1 MSLQKGDFSV
11 KMGLCKSCA
20 AFFCVTPF
28 IPFSKKTPTAK
39 TPSSFICL
47 FTYLGYLFVVPL
59 ASDFLSNCPTHE
71 LCVYTKTR
79 WCCERQR
86 VSITSLTLSKDV
98 FCGKALL
105 QLSGIT
111 GDAGARGAG
120 DAEPWLGWKWKWW
133 NFPKKIALPCFGGCL
148 DVLCAGILLRQSTAF
163 PWVASPIYSHMPQL
177 FPTLSGR
184 NFIWKH
190 KSRGKLTLQP
200 SSLTCSHRVG
210 GEWCRDRPQCKI
222 WGCFLSSTQGCF
234 YPHPLEKYLLIKS
247 CQDCA
252 VSLVYLLEM
261 WLVPHQNMSKKSAEE
276 NNTRSRWCELH
287 CQVSKYRAGSWFKLL
302 FLGDVTRG
310 MPWFAIRSFRF
321 HTELPSTSS
330 STSCSSSPR
339 L

>member
-1 MSLQKGDFSV
+1 MQEPE
-11 KMGLCKSCA
+11 GLGMQS
-20 AFFCVTPF
+20 PGWGGNGNGG
-28 IPFSKKTPTAK
+28 I
-39 TPSSFICL
+39 
-47 FTYLGYLFVVPL
+47 
-59 ASDFLSNCPTHE
+59 FLKRFHCPVLEDAWT
-71 LCVYTKTR
+71 
-79 WCCERQR
+79 CC
-86 VSITSLTLSKDV
+86 
-98 FCGKALL
+98 
-105 QLSGIT
+105 
-111 GDAGARGAG
+111 
-120 DAEPWLGWKWKWW
+120 
-133 NFPKKIALPCFGGCL
+133 
-148 DVLCAGILLRQSTAF
+148 CAGILLRQSTAF

-210 GEWCRDRPQCKI
+210 GELCRDRPQCKI
-222 WGCFLSSTQGCF
+222 WGCFLSSTQGYF

-261 WLVPHQNMSKKSAEE
+261 WLVLHQNGSKKSAEE

>member
-1 MSLQKGDFSV
+1 
-11 KMGLCKSCA
+11 MGLCKSCA

-59 ASDFLSNCPTHE
+59 VSDFLSNCPTHE

-148 DVLCAGILLRQSTAF
+148 DMLLCWNSPQAEHSIPVGGI
-163 PWVASPIYSHMPQL
+163 SHL
-177 FPTLSGR
+177 FPHATAIPHLVREKFHLEAQIKRQINLAAFFPHLQPQSGR
-184 NFIWKH
+184 
-190 KSRGKLTLQP
+190 
-200 SSLTCSHRVG
+200 
-210 GEWCRDRPQCKI
+210 
-222 WGCFLSSTQGCF
+222 
-234 YPHPLEKYLLIKS
+234 
-247 CQDCA
+247 
-252 VSLVYLLEM
+252 
-261 WLVPHQNMSKKSAEE
+261 
-276 NNTRSRWCELH
+276 
-287 CQVSKYRAGSWFKLL
+287 
-302 FLGDVTRG
+302 
-310 MPWFAIRSFRF
+310 
-321 HTELPSTSS
+321 
-330 STSCSSSPR
+330 
-339 L
+339 